1 MVKALSNLKPFRKTE
16 TLGYRVREKLRQII
30 MAGSFNPGE
39 KLTLR
44 AVASALGVSL
54 TPAREALFNL
64 VAEGVLDL
72 GDNGSIYVPR
82 LDKIHLRELVKVRT
96 RLEALATSEAIPLL
110 KNTQIL
116 EIEEINNQLIMA
128 DRMREYDRLIVLN
141 WRFHFAIYSQSQMPF
156 LVRMIE
162 GCWLRTGSYLN
173 VIYPHFA
180 QTDEGIEN
188 HLAIL
193 CAIKA
198 RDGQAAAEAIVK
210 DIHFSAKALYD
221 SLDHLD

>member
-16 TLGYRVREKLRQII
+16 TLGARVREKLRQII

-72 GDNGSIYVPR
+72 GENGSIYVPR
-82 LDKIHLRELVKVRT
+82 LDKIHLRELIEVRT
-96 RLEALATSEAIPLL
+96 TLEALATREAVPLL
-110 KNTQIL
+110 KPTQII
-116 EIEEINNQLIMA
+116 EIEQINDRLIAA
-128 DRMREYDRLIVLN
+128 DTRQEYDKLIVLN
-141 WRFHFAIYSQSQMPF
+141 WRFHFAIYTQSQMPF

-180 QTDEGIEN
+180 ETNEGIEN
-188 HLAIL
+188 HLEIL
-193 CAIKA
+193 RAVKA
-198 RDGQAAAEAIVK
+198 KDGQAAAEAIVK
-210 DIHFSAKALYD
+210 DIHFSAKALYN